1 MPATITKARA
11 AKLLTAAE
19 MKLYEESRVHTLRS
33 LSASQID
40 RRILR
45 MRDLRDRA
53 RDLLQRQRVT
63 LRERTGSKRG
73 ESGDAVQQRSKDKIA
88 LLSDI
93 LKRFEG
99 QLKIAR
105 KAEAAGQPPKNAPKR
120 HATRKAA
127 KTRTTAPDKDFT
139 AARMRS
145 RRKDADEAADTMRA
159 RKAPNAPA
167 EDLPVARGNAKKAA
181 TKKGAAKK
189 TAAKKRVS
197 SKTPVEKSAPKK
209 TATRKAGAKKAPAR
223 KTAAAKPAA
232 AHPPVSP
239 LPGGSTGGK
248 RTANLKALNQS
259 GGDRLH
265 AGYADVRAQNI
276 ALEQKLEAGRKTPIQ
291 GHVSSRG
298 RRNQGKRDGRG

>member
-1 MPATITKARA
+1 MPVTITKARA
-11 AKLLTAAE
+11 AKLLNVAE
-19 MKLYEESRVHTLRS
+19 MKLYEESRVHTLRA

-40 RRILR
+40 RRVIR

-53 RDLLQRQRVT
+53 RDLLQRQRVAM
-63 LRERTGSKRG
+63 RERTGSKRG
-73 ESGDAVQQRSKDKIA
+73 ESGEAVQQRSKDKIA
-88 LLSDI
+88 LLSDM

-127 KTRTTAPDKDFT
+127 KTRGTAPGKDFT

-159 RKAPNAPA
+159 RKNPATDASA
-167 EDLPVARGNAKKAA
+167 EDLPLARGSAKKKVAKKKTAAKKA
-181 TKKGAAKK
+181 AAKK
-189 TAAKKRVS
+189 TAAKKAVA
-197 SKTPVEKSAPKK
+197 KKSA
-209 TATRKAGAKKAPAR
+209 AKKAPAK
-223 KTAAAKPAA
+223 KTAVAKSAVPPIAPQPPA
-232 AHPPVSP
+232 SP
-239 LPGGSTGGK
+239 LPGGDTGGK
-248 RTANLKALNQS
+248 RTANLKALNES
-259 GGDRLH
+259 GGGRLH
-265 AGYADVRAQNI
+265 VGYANVRAQNI